1 MMKPGMSVMMTAR
14 SVSAGYGGAD
24 ILKQI
29 TLELV
34 SGKLVGVIGP
44 NGSGKTT
51 LLRAMSRSLR
61 PSSGQVVLDGKD
73 IFAIHARDF
82 ARRVAVVP
90 QETLVPFDFSVLEVV
105 LMGRSPWLGRFDLE
119 GPPDIEAAEEALAV
133 TGTAYLKDRP
143 INALSGGERQRV
155 ILARALAQ
163 RPEILLLDE
172 PTSHLDIAYQLEM
185 MDAVSRLCRDQ
196 GLAVMIVLHDLN
208 LAGQYCDSVAI
219 IAGGELQAV
228 GSPAEVI
235 TPENIGRIYGVNVWV
250 NGHPTTG
257 KPYVTLGPA
266 GH

>member
-1 MMKPGMSVMMTAR
+1 MTAKG
-14 SVSAGYGGAD
+14 VSAGYGDSD
-24 ILKQI
+24 ILKQVS
-29 TLELV
+29 LELV

-51 LLRAMSRSLR
+51 LLRVMSRALR
-61 PSSGQVVLDGKD
+61 PSSGQVAINGKD
-73 IFAIHARDF
+73 IFAMHARDF

-119 GPPDIEAAEEALAV
+119 GPPDIEVAEEALAV
-133 TGTAYLKDRP
+133 TGTAHLRDRP

-163 RPEILLLDE
+163 SPEVLLLDE
-172 PTSHLDIAYQLEM
+172 PTSHLDIGYQLEM
-185 MDAVSRLCRDQ
+185 MDAVSGLCRDR

-219 IAGGELQAV
+219 IAGGQLQAS

-235 TPENIGRIYGVNVWV
+235 TTENIGSIYGVNVWV
-250 NGHPTTG
+250 NDHPTTG
-257 KPYVTLGPA
+257 RPYVTLGSI
-266 GH
+266 GR